1 MMWTEY
7 YKRHFKVFSLFKWHI
22 STGSTVSL
30 LQKLLFGFCIVGIP
44 YIRERSIDIKGITD
58 RILDLNSVS
67 TCWFVSCNIA
77 VPK

>member
-1 MMWTEY
+1 M
-7 YKRHFKVFSLFKWHI
+7 
-22 STGSTVSL
+22 SL

-44 YIRERSIDIKGITD
+44 YIRERSIDIKEITD

-67 TCWFVSCNIA
+67 TCWFVSCNII